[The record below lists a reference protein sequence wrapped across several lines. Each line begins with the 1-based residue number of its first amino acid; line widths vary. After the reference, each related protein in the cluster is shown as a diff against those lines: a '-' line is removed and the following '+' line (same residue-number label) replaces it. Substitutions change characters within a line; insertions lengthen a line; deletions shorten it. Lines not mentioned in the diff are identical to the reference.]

1 MNMAGL
7 QAKMNGSGWQWTEY
21 QRHLERYLY
30 LRAGGVEEELTTV
43 QSDVPE
49 EPQEGD
55 TVPPTE
61 PAPPPRAK
69 KAAPQ
74 RQQTLF

>member
-1 MNMAGL
+1 MAGL
-7 QAKMNGSGWQWTEY
+7 QAKMSGSGWQWTEY

-30 LRAGGVEEELTTV
+30 LRAGGVEEASTAI
-43 QSDVPE
+43 QGDAPE
-49 EPQEGD
+49 EPQEVD
-55 TVPPTE
+55 TVPPPE
-61 PAPPPRAK
+61 PTPPPRAK